1 MRLRISNT
9 LLALALAF
17 VVGRINAA
25 EILTNGSFSA
35 GLTGW
40 SKSDSPGSD
49 GTFAVQTGT
58 ASPLSGTTV
67 PVPPGPPN
75 AAMTDAQGP
84 GTHALYQDFTVTQQV
99 ASAVLNFSLFIGNR
113 AGAFY
118 VPSPSTLDFGV
129 AAFNQQARV
138 DILLSSGSA
147 FSLASTDLLSNVFQ
161 TNPGSTSPSGYTN
174 YSFQIAP
181 VWNANLNRTLRL
193 RFAEVDNVAAFQLG
207 VDNVSLET
215 SAVPEPA
222 SFVTAGFGIVTGAIL
237 WRRRNRNLRRS

>member
-1 MRLRISNT
+1 
-9 LLALALAF
+9 
-17 VVGRINAA
+17 
-25 EILTNGSFSA
+25 
-35 GLTGW
+35 
-40 SKSDSPGSD
+40 
-49 GTFAVQTGT
+49 
-58 ASPLSGTTV
+58 
-67 PVPPGPPN
+67 
-75 AAMTDAQGP
+75 MTDAQGP
-84 GTHALYQDFTVTQQV
+84 GTHILYQDFTVTGQV

-113 AGAFY
+113 ADAFY

-138 DILLSSGSA
+138 DILLSSGGA
-147 FSLASTDLLSNVFQ
+147 FSLASTDVLTNVFG
-161 TNPGSTSPSGYTN
+161 TNPGSTFPSGYTN

-222 SFVTAGFGIVTGAIL
+222 SFVTAGFGIVAGAIL
-237 WRRRNRNLRRS
+237 WRYRNRNLRRS